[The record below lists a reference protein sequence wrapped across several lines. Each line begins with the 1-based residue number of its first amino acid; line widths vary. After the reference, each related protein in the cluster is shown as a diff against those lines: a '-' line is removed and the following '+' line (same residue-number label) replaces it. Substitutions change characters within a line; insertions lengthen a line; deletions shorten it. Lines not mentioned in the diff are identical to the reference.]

1 MVKTILI
8 FVPLHYNKY
17 CNMTNEKFYTNREER
32 ANYLTHGFGLLMSVA
47 ATVLLLSRAVAAGN
61 NRALTG
67 YALFGF
73 GMIACMSASTVY
85 HYVQE
90 PHLKARLRHFDH
102 ASIYLL
108 IAASYS
114 PFTLILL
121 CNTPFWGWFIF
132 VLVWFIALAGIIISF
147 RPLKRNSH
155 LKTASYV
162 LMGLIVLIAF
172 KPLIEVARAQDV
184 MDMVIWL
191 IAGGFFYIAGAVIYA
206 TARREFVHAVFHLFV
221 LLGLASHIYAAYL
234 IPL

>member
-1 MVKTILI
+1 MSK
-8 FVPLHYNKY
+8 N
-17 CNMTNEKFYTNREER
+17 KFYTSREER
-32 ANYLTHGFGLLMSVA
+32 INYLTHGFGALMSVA
-47 ATVLLLSRAVAAGN
+47 ATVLLLSRALATDN
-61 NRALTG
+61 DTALLG

-73 GMIACMSASTVY
+73 GMIACMSSSTVY

-90 PHLKARLRHFDH
+90 PMLKSKLRHFDH

-121 CNTPFWGWFIF
+121 RDIPFWGWFIF
-132 VLVWFIALAGIIISF
+132 MLVWFIALVGIIISF

-172 KPLIEVARAQDV
+172 KPLIAVARAQDT
-184 MDMVIWL
+184 MDTVIWL
-191 IAGGFFYIAGAVIYA
+191 IAGGIFYIAGAVIYA
-206 TARREFVHAVFHLFV
+206 TAKREFVHVIFHIFV

>member
-1 MVKTILI
+1 MSS
-8 FVPLHYNKY
+8 
-17 CNMTNEKFYTNREER
+17 EKFYTLREER
-32 ANYLTHGFGLLMSVA
+32 ANYLTHGLALLISIT
-47 ATVLLLSRAVAAGN
+47 ATILLLRKAIIAEDGW
-61 NRALTG
+61 ALFA

-73 GMIACMSASTVY
+73 GMIACMGASTLY

-90 PHLKARLRHFDH
+90 PLRKARLRHYDH

-121 CNTPFWGWFIF
+121 RDEPFWSWFIF
-132 VLVWFIALAGIIISF
+132 GVVWLIALTGILISF

-172 KPLIEVARAQDV
+172 KPLLEVARAADAI
-184 MDMVIWL
+184 DTVIWL
-191 IAGGFFYIAGAVIYA
+191 FVGGLFYIAGAVIYA
-206 TARREFVHAVFHLFV
+206 MAKHEFVHAVFHLFV
-221 LLGLASHIYAAYL
+221 LLGLASHIWAAWL

>member
-1 MVKTILI
+1 MSS
-8 FVPLHYNKY
+8 
-17 CNMTNEKFYTNREER
+17 EKFYTLREER
-32 ANYLTHGFGLLMSVA
+32 ANYLTHGLALLISIT
-47 ATVLLLSRAVAAGN
+47 ATILLLRKAIIAEDDW
-61 NRALTG
+61 ALFA
-67 YALFGF
+67 YALFGL
-73 GMIACMSASTVY
+73 GMIGCMGASTLY

-90 PHLKARLRHFDH
+90 PLRKARLRHYDH

-121 CNTPFWGWFIF
+121 RDEPFWSWFIF
-132 VLVWFIALAGIIISF
+132 GVVWLIALTGILISF

-172 KPLIEVARAQDV
+172 KPLLEVARAADAI
-184 MDMVIWL
+184 DTVIWL
-191 IAGGFFYIAGAVIYA
+191 FVGGLFYIAGAVIYA
-206 TARREFVHAVFHLFV
+206 MAKHEFVHAVFHLFV
-221 LLGLASHIYAAYL
+221 LLGLASHIWAAWL

>member
-1 MVKTILI
+1 
-8 FVPLHYNKY
+8 
-17 CNMTNEKFYTNREER
+17 MTNKKFYTKREER
-32 ANYLTHGFGLLMSVA
+32 ANYLTHGFGALMSVA
-47 ATVLLLSRAVAAGN
+47 ATVLLLSRALATDN
-61 NRALTG
+61 DTALLG

-90 PHLKARLRHFDH
+90 PMFKSKLRHFDH
-102 ASIYLL
+102 AAIYLL
-108 IAASYS
+108 IASSYT
-114 PFTLILL
+114 PFTLILMRDE
-121 CNTPFWGWFIF
+121 PFWGWFIF
-132 VLVWFIALAGIIISF
+132 VLVWFIALVGIIISF

-172 KPLIEVARAQDV
+172 KPLIAVAQAQDA
-184 MDMVIWL
+184 MDTVIWL
-191 IAGGFFYIAGAVIYA
+191 IAGGVFYITGAVIYA
-206 TARREFVHAVFHLFV
+206 TAKREFVHAIFHIFV

>member
-1 MVKTILI
+1 MDI
-8 FVPLHYNKY
+8 FAL
-17 CNMTNEKFYTNREER
+17 MTSEKFYTEREER
-32 ANYLTHGFGLLMSVA
+32 ANYLTHGFGVLMSLA
-47 ATVLLLSRAVAAGN
+47 ATVLLLSRAIDADN
-61 NRALTG
+61 NRALLG

-73 GMIACMSASTVY
+73 GMIACMSASTIY
-85 HYVQE
+85 HYVQG
-90 PHLKARLRHFDH
+90 PHRKAMLRHFDH

-108 IAASYS
+108 IASSYS

-121 CNTPFWGWFIF
+121 RDIPFWGWFIF
-132 VLVWFIALAGIIISF
+132 ILVWFIALVGILISF

-172 KPLIEVARAQDV
+172 KPLIAVARAQDA
-184 MDMVIWL
+184 MDIVIWL
-191 IAGGFFYIAGAVIYA
+191 IAGGVFYIAGAVIYA
-206 TARREFVHAVFHLFV
+206 TAKKEFVHAIFHIFV

>member
-1 MVKTILI
+1 
-8 FVPLHYNKY
+8 
-17 CNMTNEKFYTNREER
+17 MTNEKFYTEREER
-32 ANYLTHGFGLLMSVA
+32 ANCLSHGFGLLMSVA
-47 ATVLLLSRAVAAGN
+47 ATVLLLRKAIIAEDGW
-61 NRALTG
+61 ALFA

-73 GMIACMSASTVY
+73 GMIACMGSSTLY
-85 HYVQE
+85 HWVQE
-90 PHLKARLRHFDH
+90 PALKAKLRHFDH

-108 IAASYS
+108 IASSYS

-121 CNTPFWGWFIF
+121 RDTAFWGWFIF
-132 VLVWFIALAGIIISF
+132 ILVWFIALVGIIISF

-172 KPLIEVARAQDV
+172 KPLIEVALAQNV
-184 MDMVIWL
+184 MDTVIWL
-191 IAGGFFYIAGAVIYA
+191 IVGGIFYIAGAVIYA
-206 TARREFVHAVFHLFV
+206 TAKREFVHAIFHIFV

>member
-1 MVKTILI
+1 MSS
-8 FVPLHYNKY
+8 
-17 CNMTNEKFYTNREER
+17 EKFYTLREER
-32 ANYLTHGFGLLMSVA
+32 ANYLTHGLALLISIT
-47 ATVLLLSRAVAAGN
+47 ATILLLRKAIIAEDGW
-61 NRALTG
+61 ALFA
-67 YALFGF
+67 YALFGL
-73 GMIACMSASTVY
+73 GMIGCMGASTLY

-90 PHLKARLRHFDH
+90 PVRKAKLRHFDH

-121 CNTPFWGWFIF
+121 RDEPFWSWFIF
-132 VLVWFIALAGIIISF
+132 GVVWMIALTGILISF

-172 KPLIEVARAQDV
+172 KPLLEVARAADAI
-184 MDMVIWL
+184 DTVIWL
-191 IAGGFFYIAGAVIYA
+191 FVGGLFYIAGAVIYA
-206 TARREFVHAVFHLFV
+206 MAKHEFVHAVFHLFV
-221 LLGLASHIYAAYL
+221 LLGLASHIWAAWL